1 MSSYFD
7 GLLYGLVFIFSFGPA
22 FFALLQAALKHGFSR
37 AVFVS
42 IGVNMVDAVMIGLV
56 MVGFSSILENE
67 AVKFWSGLVGAVVLI
82 LFGVSS
88 WVQSKKIKLDE
99 EGVSRTHM
107 HFWLKGVAINGLNP
121 MVPLF
126 WVGVV
131 GSVSAL
137 GYTQTQQIGFFTGFL
152 TMVLIVDSVKAFL
165 ITRFSDLF
173 TDKSLT
179 LVNKIVGSIF
189 VFFGLRLMVYML
201 GWI

>member
-1 MSSYFD
+1 MSSYVD
-7 GLLYGLVFIFSFGPA
+7 GLLYGLIFIFSFGPA
-22 FFALLQAALKHGFSR
+22 FFALLQAAIKHGFSR
-37 AVFVS
+37 AICVS
-42 IGVNMVDAVMIGLV
+42 IGVNMVDAVLIGLI
-56 MVGFSSILENE
+56 MIGFSSILENE
-67 AVKFWSGLVGAVVLI
+67 AVKFWSGLVGALVLI

-88 WVQSKKIKLDE
+88 WLQSKKIQLDE
-99 EGVSRTHM
+99 DYMPRTHM
-107 HFWLKGVAINGLNP
+107 HFWLKGAAINGLNP

-137 GYTQTQQIGFFTGFL
+137 GYSQTQQIGFFMGFL
-152 TMVLIVDSVKAFL
+152 TMVLVIDSVKALL
-165 ITRFSDLF
+165 ITRFSNLI